1 MNSEVVERGSTWL
14 IVSNE
19 NDGHYINHFCS
30 WKEALLEHIK
40 WCKGNANAEMYK
52 AALSGFQNRDKAIE
66 FCNLIL
72 DREEIIFM
80 AELNGEEF
88 INEKMFEYV

>member
-1 MNSEVVERGSTWL
+1 MEAEVVERGSTWFN
-14 IVSNE
+14 ISDE

-30 WKEALLEHIK
+30 WKEALLEHIE
-40 WCKGNANAEMYK
+40 WCKGTANKEIYK
-52 AALSGFQNRDKAIE
+52 TALSGFTNRNQAIE
-66 FCNLIL
+66 FCNMIL

-88 INEKMFEYV
+88 INTKFFE

>member
-1 MNSEVVERGSTWL
+1 MNNCS
-14 IVSNE
+14 VS
-19 NDGHYINHFCS
+19 YINHFCS

-40 WCKGNANAEMYK
+40 WCKGNANEEMYRT
-52 AALSGFQNRDKAIE
+52 ALSGFQNRDKAIE
-66 FCNLIL
+66 FCNMIL

-88 INEKMFEYV
+88 INAKMFE

>member
-1 MNSEVVERGSTWL
+1 MAVEVVDKASTWF
-14 IVSNE
+14 IISDE
-19 NDGHYINHFCS
+19 NDGHYINHFCT
-30 WKEALLEHIK
+30 WKEALLEHIE
-40 WCKGNANAEMYK
+40 WRKGSSNKEMYK
-52 AALSGFQNRDKAIE
+52 TALSGFVNRNEAIE

-88 INEKMFEYV
+88 INAKMF

>member
-1 MNSEVVERGSTWL
+1 MEAEVVERGSTWF
-14 IVSNE
+14 IISDE

-30 WKEALLEHIK
+30 WKEALLEYIE
-40 WCKGNANAEMYK
+40 WCKGTANKEIYK
-52 AALSGFQNRDKAIE
+52 TALSGFTNRNQAIE
-66 FCNLIL
+66 FCNMIL

-88 INEKMFEYV
+88 INTKFFE

>member
-1 MNSEVVERGSTWL
+1 MAVEVVERASTWF
-14 IVSNE
+14 IISDE
-19 NDGHYINHFCS
+19 NDGHYINHFCT
-30 WKEALLEHIK
+30 WKEALLEHIE
-40 WCKGNANAEMYK
+40 WCKGSSNKEMYK
-52 AALSGFQNRDKAIE
+52 TALSGFVNRNEAIE

-88 INEKMFEYV
+88 INEKMFE